1 MVSAAPVVLDP
12 FGSDL
17 PGETRRLRDLGPLVL
32 VELPGG
38 IPAWAVNGHELLKE
52 LILNPLVSKDK
63 RHWRLWEEVGSRPE
77 WMWIATWLGVRNM
90 LSTYGADH
98 RRLRKLVAP
107 SFTARRSKALQPT
120 IERIIGELLD
130 DMAAVPAGEPV
141 DLRAAYAHPL
151 PMRVICEL
159 FGVPDHMRVE
169 MAQIMEAIMDTT
181 ATPEAAAANAQRI
194 ATVLPALV
202 AYKREHP
209 GDDLTTELIDARDQS
224 DRLTDDE
231 LRDTLLLL
239 IAAGHETTVNLIG
252 NAVHALLT
260 HPEQLRQVLAGEIS
274 WEAVVE
280 ETLRWAPSIANL
292 PLRFAIEDIEI
303 GGARIAAGDAILTTY
318 LAANHDPAQHGQD
331 AGGFDATRPPDE
343 HLAFGIGVH
352 RCIGAPLARQE
363 ALTALPALFDR
374 FPELRLAVGE
384 DELKHVPSF
393 IAHGW
398 SELPLLL
405 GDGPRS

>member
-1 MVSAAPVVLDP
+1 MVSAERVALDP
-12 FGSDL
+12 FGTDL
-17 PGETRRLRDLGPLVL
+17 PGESRRLRDLGPLVL
-32 VELPGG
+32 VELAGG
-38 IPAWAVNGHELLKE
+38 IPAWAVTRHDLLKE
-52 LILNPLVSKDK
+52 LVLNPLVSKDK
-63 RHWRLWEEVGSRPE
+63 QHWRLWEEVGGRPE
-77 WMWIATWLGVRNM
+77 WMWIAGWIGVRNM

-98 RRLRKLVAP
+98 RRLRKLIAP
-107 SFTARRSKALQPT
+107 SFTARRSKALQPV
-120 IERIIGELLD
+120 IERIIAELLD
-130 DMAAVPAGEPV
+130 DMAATPPGQPV
-141 DLRAAYAHPL
+141 DLRSAYAHPL

-159 FGVPDHMRVE
+159 FGVPEHMRTD
-169 MAQIMEAIMDTT
+169 MAEIMEAVMDTT
-181 ATPEAAAANAQRI
+181 ATPEATAANLQRI

-209 GDDLTTELIDARDQS
+209 GDDLTTELIEARDQG
-224 DRLTDDE
+224 DRLSDDE

-260 HPEQLRQVLAGEIS
+260 HPEQLRRVLAGEIT
-274 WEAVVE
+274 WEAAVE

-303 GGARIAAGDAILTTY
+303 AGTRIPAGDAIITTY
-318 LAANHDPAQHGQD
+318 LAANHDPAQHGED
-331 AGGFDATRPPDE
+331 ADRFDVARDQAE
-343 HLAFGIGVH
+343 HLAFGVGVH

-363 ALTALPALFDR
+363 ALTALPALFAR
-374 FPELRLAVGE
+374 FPHLRLAEPSGE
-384 DELKHVPSF
+384 APHVPSF

-405 GDGPRS
+405 DDPS

>member
-1 MVSAAPVVLDP
+1 MVSAERVALDP
-12 FGSDL
+12 FGTDL
-17 PGETRRLRDLGPLVL
+17 PGESRRLRDLGPLVL
-32 VELPGG
+32 VELAGG
-38 IPAWAVNGHELLKE
+38 IPAWAVTRHDLLKE
-52 LILNPLVSKDK
+52 LVLNPLVSKDK
-63 RHWRLWEEVGSRPE
+63 QHWRLWEEVGGRPE
-77 WMWIATWLGVRNM
+77 WMWIAGWIGVRNM

-98 RRLRKLVAP
+98 RRLRKLIAP
-107 SFTARRSKALQPT
+107 SFTARRSKALQPV
-120 IERIIGELLD
+120 IERIIAELLD
-130 DMAAVPAGEPV
+130 DMAATPPGQPV
-141 DLRAAYAHPL
+141 DLRSAYAHPL

-159 FGVPDHMRVE
+159 FGVPEHMRTD
-169 MAQIMEAIMDTT
+169 MAEIMEAVMDTT
-181 ATPEAAAANAQRI
+181 ATPEATAANLQRI

-209 GDDLTTELIDARDQS
+209 GDDLTTELIEARDQG
-224 DRLTDDE
+224 DRLSDDE

-260 HPEQLRQVLAGEIS
+260 HPEQLRRVLAGEIT
-274 WEAVVE
+274 WEAAVE

-303 GGARIAAGDAILTTY
+303 AGTRIPAGDAIITTY
-318 LAANHDPAQHGQD
+318 LAANHDPAQHGED
-331 AGGFDATRPPDE
+331 ADRFDVAREQAE
-343 HLAFGIGVH
+343 HLAFGVGVH

-363 ALTALPALFDR
+363 ALTALPALFAR
-374 FPELRLAVGE
+374 FPHLRLAEPSGE
-384 DELKHVPSF
+384 APHVPSF

-405 GDGPRS
+405 DDPS

>member
-1 MVSAAPVVLDP
+1 MVSAERVALDP
-12 FGSDL
+12 FGTDL
-17 PGETRRLRDLGPLVL
+17 PGESRRLRDLGPLVL
-32 VELPGG
+32 VELAGG
-38 IPAWAVNGHELLKE
+38 IPAWAVTRHDLLKE
-52 LILNPLVSKDK
+52 LVLNPLVSKDK
-63 RHWRLWEEVGSRPE
+63 QHWRLWEEVGSRPE
-77 WMWIATWLGVRNM
+77 WMWIAGWIGVRNM

-98 RRLRKLVAP
+98 RRLRKLIAP
-107 SFTARRSKALQPT
+107 SFTARRSKALQPV
-120 IERIIGELLD
+120 IERIIAELLD
-130 DMAAVPAGEPV
+130 DMAATPPGQPV
-141 DLRAAYAHPL
+141 DLRSAYAHPL

-159 FGVPDHMRVE
+159 FGVPEHMRTD
-169 MAQIMEAIMDTT
+169 MAEIMEAVMDTT
-181 ATPEAAAANAQRI
+181 ATPEATAANLQRI

-209 GDDLTTELIDARDQS
+209 GDDLTTELIEARDQG
-224 DRLTDDE
+224 DRLSDDE

-260 HPEQLRQVLAGEIS
+260 HPEQLRRVLAGEIM
-274 WEAVVE
+274 WEAAVE

-303 GGARIAAGDAILTTY
+303 AGTRIPAGDAIITTY
-318 LAANHDPAQHGQD
+318 LAANHDPAQHGED
-331 AGGFDATRPPDE
+331 AGRFDVAREQAE
-343 HLAFGIGVH
+343 HLAFGVGVH

-363 ALTALPALFDR
+363 ALTALPALFAR
-374 FPELRLAVGE
+374 FPHLRLAEPSGE
-384 DELKHVPSF
+384 APHVPSF

-405 GDGPRS
+405 DDPS

>member
-1 MVSAAPVVLDP
+1 MVSAERVALDP
-12 FGSDL
+12 FGTDL
-17 PGETRRLRDLGPLVL
+17 PGESRRLRDLGPLVL
-32 VELPGG
+32 VELAGG
-38 IPAWAVNGHELLKE
+38 IPAWAVTRHDLLKE
-52 LILNPLVSKDK
+52 LVLNPLVSKDK
-63 RHWRLWEEVGSRPE
+63 QHWRLWEEVGSRPE
-77 WMWIATWLGVRNM
+77 WMWIAGWIGVRNM

-98 RRLRKLVAP
+98 RRLRKLIAP
-107 SFTARRSKALQPT
+107 SFTARRSKALQPV
-120 IERIIGELLD
+120 IERIIAELLD
-130 DMAAVPAGEPV
+130 DMAATPPGQPV
-141 DLRAAYAHPL
+141 DLRSAYAHPL

-159 FGVPDHMRVE
+159 FGVPEHMRTD
-169 MAQIMEAIMDTT
+169 MAEIMEAVMDTT
-181 ATPEAAAANAQRI
+181 ATPEATAANLQRI

-209 GDDLTTELIDARDQS
+209 GDDLTTELIEARDQG
-224 DRLTDDE
+224 DRLSDDE

-260 HPEQLRQVLAGEIS
+260 HPQQLRRVLAGEIT
-274 WEAVVE
+274 WEAAVE

-303 GGARIAAGDAILTTY
+303 AGTRIPAGDAIITTY
-318 LAANHDPAQHGQD
+318 LAANHDPAQHGED
-331 AGGFDATRPPDE
+331 ADRFDVAREQAE
-343 HLAFGIGVH
+343 HLAFGVGVH

-363 ALTALPALFDR
+363 ALTALPALFAR
-374 FPELRLAVGE
+374 FPHLRLAEPGGE
-384 DELKHVPSF
+384 APHVPSF

-405 GDGPRS
+405 DDPS